1 MKKSH
6 ILAVLALAMALGLA
20 APALLSSDS
29 KASAEEGA
37 PEGATSAI
45 ERNVPDGM
53 VAPVELDEA
62 NAETQTGDE
71 TISAE
76 AAGNLDELK
85 AALASDAETI
95 IIENTI
101 TLTEDLDLQG
111 KTETRRRPEPYV
123 CHRAGKYYYQKRH
136 SLKQRR
142 RQPDRRRYSL
152 GHRFRR

>member
-37 PEGATSAI
+37 PEGTTSTI
-45 ERNVPDGM
+45 ERNAPDGM
-53 VAPVELDEA
+53 VAPVELDET

-76 AAGNLDELK
+76 AASTLDELK

-111 KTETRRRPEPYV
+111 KTLKL
-123 CHRAGKYYYQKRH
+123 AGA
-136 SLKQRR
+136 
-142 RQPDRRRYSL
+142 
-152 GHRFRR
+152 